1 MNPNT
6 TPRALRANITFVGCR
21 NAGKSS
27 LINAIVGQ
35 EVSIVSSVA
44 GTTTD
49 AVAKAYE
56 LLPLGP
62 VTFYDTAGLDD
73 EGSLGDLR
81 IKATKKILFKTDIA
95 VVVISE
101 NGISAKEKE
110 IINEIRQQKIPFIV
124 AFNKSDLHKV
134 REQDLEYCK
143 QNDFCCLAVSATDKN
158 NIEELKN
165 LIIQIAPAEF
175 KQEPLLVGDLIKA
188 GDSVVL
194 VVPID
199 LSAPKGRLILPQVQT
214 LREILDANAVATVC
228 KENDLAT
235 TLANMNK
242 PAALIITDS
251 QVVMKVAPLV
261 DDAIPF
267 TTFSTLF
274 ARYKG
279 DFEILLRGSQKI
291 DELKEGD
298 KVLIAEA
305 CSHHVQPDDIGTVK
319 IPNWL
324 QKYCNCHLQ
333 FDFYSGCDFPDNL
346 EQYDL
351 VIHCG
356 ACMLGRAEMVRR
368 LKECE
373 RRGVAVTNY
382 GLTIS
387 KTQGLLE
394 RVCRPLQNQM
404 RSKAAL

>member
-1 MNPNT
+1 MNLNAA
-6 TPRALRANITFVGCR
+6 PRALRANITLIGRR

-27 LINAIVGQ
+27 LVNALVGQ
-35 EVSIVSSVA
+35 EVSIVSEQA

-73 EGSLGDLR
+73 EGSLGELR

-95 VVVISE
+95 IVVVSE
-101 NGISAKEKE
+101 KGIGSEEKA
-110 IINEIRQQKIPFIV
+110 IIDEIRQQKIPFVI
-124 AFNKSDLHKV
+124 AFNKTDINSV
-134 REQDLEYCK
+134 SAQDIQYCETNK
-143 QNDFCCLAVSATDKN
+143 YRYIAVSATDKT
-158 NIEELKN
+158 NIDALKALIVEIAPTELK
-165 LIIQIAPAEF
+165 QD
-175 KQEPLLVGDLIKA
+175 PLLVGDLIKA

-214 LREILDANAVATVC
+214 LREILDANAVAAVC
-228 KENDLAT
+228 KESDLAA
-235 TLANMNK
+235 TLANMKK
-242 PAALIITDS
+242 PAALVITDS
-251 QVVMKVAPLV
+251 QVVMKVAPFV
-261 DDAIPF
+261 PEEIPF

-279 DFEILLRGSQKI
+279 DFEILLRGSKKI
-291 DELKEGD
+291 DELKEGN

-305 CSHHVQPDDIGTVK
+305 CSHHVEPDDIGTVK

-324 QKYCNCHLQ
+324 QKYCHCSLQ

-394 RVCRPLQNQM
+394 RVCRPLENHIL
-404 RSKAAL
+404 SKAAL